1 MNYPRALAPWAEYLN
16 IFPRELSLALGTM
29 VQRISLA
36 VGSMRSRSLNH
47 AGDIDGF
54 DGIARRGSY
63 EKLVASEWLLADE
76 MPDEFA
82 RRAVM
87 GEHLFLELARR
98 EPSAARVSLAIFDA
112 GPNQLG
118 APRIAHLA
126 TLIALARRAEAAG
139 ARFGWGIVQQFNK
152 PIFPGVST
160 TEVMHL
166 LDARNTREA
175 SEDDINAWRAK
186 VADWKELDDL
196 WVIGGSRLAQF
207 ESHRGLSHISVQ
219 DIFEPDVNRLSLTVQ
234 GVSNAPKKLLLDL
247 PNERACSRLLRD
259 PFEDAAAAP
268 QFVKQSTVPA
278 SNLVF
283 SSNGAYLFARSA
295 NGGIISFQVPNSPR
309 AGVGRPKFYYPKFHS
324 PHSKT
329 IAAAVGRLGKAN
341 ALITAHDNLVHF
353 EYVNKRSAQIA
364 EGKYKSI
371 YEKIN
376 FMPPQAGSLLQP
388 CYRLLL
394 EPYTKSEVLVV
405 DGRGSLFQFRQ
416 SKDSDKLEPGVVG
429 SVWLVASEVLAITP
443 VYSRIVYVGCD
454 NSKIR
459 WRVVSMQNDTL
470 YLDLPFEESPT
481 KAFFGYGALLT
492 HQTFG
497 FLAIEKN
504 EYTWVIISAEGESSH
519 PRPEGTKVVGVSFIT
534 PQNNRRKIEPALI
547 LLEDD
552 KRTLSLRGITQSE
565 RFHTASAPIEHI
577 TTSTTAPYVAYSTV
591 DGEVVV
597 YSLLSKAK
605 LCNFVPEEKR

>member
-29 VQRISLA
+29 VQRIALA
-36 VGSMRSRSLNH
+36 VGSMRSHSLNH
-47 AGDIDGF
+47 AGDVDGF

-87 GEHLFLELARR
+87 GEHLFLEIARR

-139 ARFGWGIVQQFNK
+139 ARFGWGIVQQFRK
-152 PIFPGVST
+152 PIFPGVSK

-166 LDARNTREA
+166 LDARDTREA
-175 SEDDINAWRAK
+175 SEEDIYAWRTK

-196 WVIGGSRLAQF
+196 WIIGGSRLAQF
-207 ESHRGLSHISVQ
+207 EPYRDLSHISVE
-219 DIFEPDVNRLSLTVQ
+219 DVFEPDVNRLSVTVQ
-234 GVSNAPKKLLLDL
+234 GISNAPKKLVLDL

-259 PFEDAAAAP
+259 PFEEAAAAP

-283 SSNGAYLFARSA
+283 SSNGAYLFARSV

-309 AGVGRPKFYYPKFHS
+309 AGVGKPKLYYPKFHN
-324 PHSKT
+324 PYYKK
-329 IAAAVGRLGKAN
+329 AVAAVGRLGKAN
-341 ALITAHDNLVHF
+341 ALITVHDNLVNF
-353 EYVNKRSAQIA
+353 EYVNKRATQIV

-371 YEKIN
+371 YDKIN
-376 FMPPQAGSLLQP
+376 FTAPDAGSPLHP

-394 EPYTKSEVLVV
+394 EPYTRSEVLVM
-405 DGRGSLFQFRQ
+405 DGRSSLFQFRQ
-416 SKDSDKLEPGVVG
+416 SQASDKLESGVVG
-429 SVWLVASEVLAITP
+429 SIWLVASEVLAIAP
-443 VYSRIVYVGCD
+443 VYSRIVYIGCD

-470 YLDLPFEESPT
+470 YLDLPFEESPK

-497 FLAIEKN
+497 FLGVEKN
-504 EYTWVIISAEGESSH
+504 EHTWVVISSEGETYH
-519 PRPEGTKVVGVSFIT
+519 TRPQDTQVVGVSFIT
-534 PQNNRRKIEPALI
+534 PENNRRKIEPALV

-552 KRTLSLRGITQSE
+552 KRTLTLRGVTQSH

-577 TTSTTAPYVAYSTV
+577 TTSTTAPYVAYSTTA
-591 DGEVVV
+591 GEVVV
-597 YSLLSKAK
+597 WSLLTKAK